1 MDEIEFS
8 ILIIGDNSKSIK
20 NGAKILENNNINV
33 SIITTGKNIVKKVE
47 KNTYDLILLDIMF
60 PEINGFSICKYLK
73 NDYRTKDIPIIFLT
87 ENNDIDT
94 ITKAF
99 ELGAVDY
106 VTKPFYKRELK
117 ARVKTHLELKR
128 SREQLEFYA
137 QKLKEKNKELRD
149 VSMHDSLTNL
159 LNRNYMMKNI
169 KKEKNIYDEEEK
181 IFSLVLSDIDHFKK
195 FNDKYGHDCGDYV
208 LQELSKLMQEIIRS
222 KDYLSRW
229 GGEEFLFLLH
239 DTRVD
244 EAKDFCKRLKN
255 KLKETTFQYNNN
267 DLNVT
272 MTYGISE
279 YIGDIDKSIKRS
291 DKALYY
297 GKDHG
302 RNTIIEY
309 EKIKKNV

>member
-1 MDEIEFS
+1 MEEVEFN
-8 ILIIGDNSKSIK
+8 ILIIGDNSENIQK
-20 NGAKILENNNINV
+20 GAKILKNNNIDV

-73 NDYRTKDIPIIFLT
+73 SDYRTKDIPIIFLT

-128 SREQLEFYA
+128 SREQIEFYA
-137 QKLKEKNKELRD
+137 QKLKEKNKELRNI
-149 VSMHDSLTNL
+149 SMHDSLTNL
-159 LNRNYMMKNI
+159 LNRDYMIKNI
-169 KKEKNIYDEEEK
+169 RKEENIYEKEEK
-181 IFSLVLSDIDHFKK
+181 IFSLVLCDIDHFKK

-208 LQELSKLMQEIIRS
+208 LKELSKLMQDIIRS
-222 KDYLSRW
+222 KDKLSRW

-239 DTRVD
+239 DTKIN
-244 EAKDFCKRLKN
+244 EANNFCKRLKN
-255 KLKETTFQYNNN
+255 KLKNTTFNYNNN
-267 DLNVT
+267 DLKVT

-279 YIGDIDKSIKRS
+279 YIDNMDKSIKRA

-297 GKDHG
+297 GKEHG

-309 EKIKKNV
+309 KKIKKNV